1 MSAVRLEFQT
11 SGASSRSSVRITL
24 GPSGKLAYNVLAHLP
39 GTPTKGS
46 TGTKPAEV
54 HDEIIDRSKSARLP
68 TREPS
73 REMEVARAAG
83 RESPVSESVL
93 DIRTYRTVP
102 GARDELVRLM
112 AEETVPML
120 RRHGIEVVTLGP
132 SIRDE
137 DHSFLIR
144 FFESLEERE
153 EQLARFYGS
162 EEWLTNYDERVM
174 TLIETYH
181 VVVVSA
187 SRGVAMALASIGIPP
202 IE

>member
-1 MSAVRLEFQT
+1 
-11 SGASSRSSVRITL
+11 
-24 GPSGKLAYNVLAHLP
+24 
-39 GTPTKGS
+39 
-46 TGTKPAEV
+46 
-54 HDEIIDRSKSARLP
+54 
-68 TREPS
+68 
-73 REMEVARAAG
+73 MEVARAAG

-112 AEETVPML
+112 TEETVPML
-120 RRHGIEVVTLGP
+120 RRHGIEVVTFGP

-181 VVVVSA
+181 VVVVPA
-187 SRGVAMALASIGIPP
+187 SREAAMALASIGIPP

>member
-1 MSAVRLEFQT
+1 
-11 SGASSRSSVRITL
+11 
-24 GPSGKLAYNVLAHLP
+24 
-39 GTPTKGS
+39 
-46 TGTKPAEV
+46 
-54 HDEIIDRSKSARLP
+54 
-68 TREPS
+68 
-73 REMEVARAAG
+73 
-83 RESPVSESVL
+83 
-93 DIRTYRTVP
+93 
-102 GARDELVRLM
+102 M

-120 RRHGIEVVTLGP
+120 RRHGIEVVTFGP

-137 DHSFLIR
+137 DYSFLMR

-162 EEWLTNYDERVM
+162 EEWLTNYDERVK

-187 SRGVAMALASIGIPP
+187 SRGAAMALASIGIPP